1 MKGTALTAELSA
13 LAANR
18 SQLGVAIIG
27 CGYWGMNY
35 VRIFN
40 ELLDSQ
46 VCAVCDQKA
55 ERLRD
60 VVRRFPQVYFTNDVE
75 DIATNH
81 GVEAVVICTEATSH
95 FDITRRLLL
104 AGKHVLVEKPLT
116 TRSNDT
122 EELIDIAESH
132 SLTLMVGHTFLF
144 NAGIRKVKEYVKSKN
159 GRVYYLYARRTNLGP
174 IRRDVDAL
182 WDLAPHDIAI
192 FNHLLD
198 QSPVWVSAV
207 AGMVLGNCRNDVGF
221 ISLGYPDNV
230 LAHIHVSWA
239 DPDKAREVVVVKN
252 DKRIVFDDLNGVEQV
267 RVWEKGVV
275 PLDQE
280 PLTYGE
286 LRFKI
291 REGDIISPRIEPVE
305 PLKQQCRH
313 FLECVRTKQRP
324 ISGGLEG
331 LNVVRV
337 LEAVNRSIK
346 GNGIQVAVEGH
357 DHYVHEQTATV
368 GSTASTIE
376 GKGIQLAV
384 EDHDHY
390 VHQRTPTVGSTAS
403 AFEGKGIQLAIED
416 HDHYV
421 HEQTP
426 TVGSTASAFR

>member
-1 MKGTALTAELSA
+1 MKGATLTDELNA
-13 LAANR
+13 LAANT

-40 ELLDSQ
+40 ELLDAQ
-46 VCAVCDQKA
+46 VRAVCDQKA
-55 ERLRD
+55 ERLRE
-60 VVRRFPQVYFTNDVE
+60 VVRRFPQVYFTTGVE
-75 DIATNH
+75 EIAAH
-81 GVEAVVICTEATSH
+81 PGVEAVIVCTEASSH
-95 FDITRRLLL
+95 FDVTRRLLL

-116 TRSNDT
+116 VRSTDAA
-122 EELIDIAESH
+122 ELIELAESR

-144 NAGIRKVKEYVKSKN
+144 NAGIRKVKEYVKSED

-174 IRRDVDAL
+174 IRRDIDAL

-207 AGMVLGNCRNDVGF
+207 GGKVLGNCRNDVGF
-221 ISLGYPDNV
+221 ISLGYPDDI

-252 DKRIVFDDLNGVEQV
+252 DKRIVFDDLNGGEQV
-267 RVWEKGVV
+267 RVWEKGVI

-286 LRFKI
+286 LRFEI

-305 PLKQQCRH
+305 PLKHQCRH

-337 LEAVNRSIK
+337 LEAVNRSIEGK
-346 GNGIQVAVEGH
+346 GIRVAVEGH
-357 DHYVHEQTATV
+357 DHYVHEPTPPTDT
-368 GSTASTIE
+368 TAST
-376 GKGIQLAV
+376 L
-384 EDHDHY
+384 
-390 VHQRTPTVGSTAS
+390 R
-403 AFEGKGIQLAIED
+403 
-416 HDHYV
+416 
-421 HEQTP
+421 
-426 TVGSTASAFR
+426 